1 MRNVRLRTDVTAE
14 EQRYHGLN
22 IIVYQ
27 KFHQVNLNIEFE
39 YSRFSD
45 KREESIVLFIVNYS
59 NFVSRK
65 LDIESNSKK
74 NFPNNFYLLEKERT
88 MAARKSKRI
97 KYYIQNRI
105 DSR

>member
-59 NFVSRK
+59 NFVSTKIGYRVEFEEEFSKQFLSARERK
-65 LDIESNSKK
+65 NDGCSKK
-74 NFPNNFYLLEKERT
+74 
-88 MAARKSKRI
+88 
-97 KYYIQNRI
+97 
-105 DSR
+105 

>member
-27 KFHQVNLNIEFE
+27 KFHQVNLNILDSLTKEKNLSC
-39 YSRFSD
+39 YLSLTTRTLY
-45 KREESIVLFIVNYS
+45 RQ
-59 NFVSRK
+59 K